1 MDERIKQ
8 QGDHMRVEIMA
19 SKGHPKSMQGSTIV
33 ELAMVLPLFVLLLFG
48 IIEFG
53 RYFFVQ
59 HTMQF
64 ATREGT
70 RLALV
75 GSTLGARTR
84 AESIVQMIQD
94 NVRLAINPSEISI
107 SIFPITA
114 SYSDPTGWEQ
124 QQNAGGPGDYMRVR
138 TRHNYRFL
146 TPLLAGFFNGGS
158 VTIQAEATYRNEL
171 F

>member
-1 MDERIKQ
+1 
-8 QGDHMRVEIMA
+8 MRVANTAVQE
-19 SKGHPKSMQGSTIV
+19 SGKGCRGATVV
-33 ELAMVLPLFVLLLFG
+33 EFAMVLPLFLLLLFG

-59 HTMQF
+59 HTLQF

-75 GSTLGARTR
+75 GGTLTGADGKPMTRT
-84 AESIVQMIQD
+84 ASIIKEIKD
-94 NVRLAINPSEISI
+94 NASLAINPAEISI

-114 SYSDPTGWEQ
+114 AYSDPLGWDVQ
-124 QQNAGGPGDYMRVR
+124 QDAGAPGAYMRVR
-138 TRHNYRFL
+138 TRLTYRFF
-146 TPLLAGFFNGGS
+146 TPLIGNFFTGGAR
-158 VTIQAEATYRNEL
+158 TIQAEATYRNEL

>member
-1 MDERIKQ
+1 
-8 QGDHMRVEIMA
+8 MRVAIA
-19 SKGHPKSMQGSTIV
+19 AVKGSRKGIRGSTIV
-33 ELAMVLPLFVLLLFG
+33 EFAMVLPLFVLLLFG

-59 HTMQF
+59 HTVQF

-75 GSTLGARTR
+75 GGTLAGADGKLMTR
-84 AESIVQMIQD
+84 AASIIKEIKD
-94 NVRLAINPSEISI
+94 NASLAVNPSEISI

-114 SYSDPTGWEQ
+114 NYSDPSGWDG
-124 QQNAGGPGDYMRVR
+124 QQNAGEPGDYMRVR
-138 TRHNYRFL
+138 TRYTYTFL
-146 TPLLAGFFNGGS
+146 TPLIGKFFTGGAS
-158 VTIQAEATYRNEL
+158 TIQAEATYRNEL

>member
-1 MDERIKQ
+1 
-8 QGDHMRVEIMA
+8 MRVTIAAVENPR
-19 SKGHPKSMQGSTIV
+19 KGARGAAAV
-33 ELAMVLPLFVLLLFG
+33 EFAMVLLLFVVLLFG
-48 IIEFG
+48 IIDFG

-75 GSTLGARTR
+75 GGSLPDANGNPMTR
-84 AESIVQMIQD
+84 VASIVKAIED
-94 NVRLAINPSEISI
+94 NARLAISPSEISI

-114 SYSDPTGWEQ
+114 AYSDPSGWQ
-124 QQNAGGPGDYMRVR
+124 GQQNAGGPGDYMRVR
-138 TRHNYRFL
+138 TRHTYRWS
-146 TPLLAGFFNGGS
+146 TPLIGNFFTGAAS
-158 VTIQAEATYRNEL
+158 TIQAEATYRNEL

>member
-1 MDERIKQ
+1 
-8 QGDHMRVEIMA
+8 MRVA
-19 SKGHPKSMQGSTIV
+19 STAVKGARKGNQGATVV
-33 ELAMVLPLFVLLLFG
+33 EFAMVLPLFLLLLFG

-59 HTMQF
+59 HTLQF

-75 GSTLGARTR
+75 GGTLAGPDGNPLSRT
-84 AESIVQMIQD
+84 ASIIKEIKD
-94 NVRLAINPSEISI
+94 NASLAVNPAEISI

-114 SYSDPTGWEQ
+114 SYSDPVGWDG
-124 QQNAGGPGDYMRVR
+124 QQNAGVPGAYMRVR
-138 TRHNYRFL
+138 TRHTYRFF
-146 TPLLAGFFNGGS
+146 TPLIGNFFIGGAS
-158 VTIQAEATYRNEL
+158 TIQAEATYRNEL

>member
-1 MDERIKQ
+1 
-8 QGDHMRVEIMA
+8 MRVTIAAVEEPR
-19 SKGHPKSMQGSTIV
+19 KGIRGATAV
-33 ELAMVLPLFVLLLFG
+33 EFAMVLLWFVLLLFG
-48 IIEFG
+48 IIDFG

-75 GSTLGARTR
+75 GGTLMDANGNAMTR
-84 AESIVQMIQD
+84 VASIVKEIQD
-94 NVRLAINPSEISI
+94 NASLAVNPSEISI

-114 SYSDPTGWEQ
+114 AYSDPSGWQ
-124 QQNAGGPGDYMRVR
+124 GQQNAGGPGDYMRVR
-138 TRHNYRFL
+138 TLHTYRWL
-146 TPLLAGFFNGGS
+146 TPLIGNFFTGGAS
-158 VTIQAEATYRNEL
+158 TIKAEATYRNEL